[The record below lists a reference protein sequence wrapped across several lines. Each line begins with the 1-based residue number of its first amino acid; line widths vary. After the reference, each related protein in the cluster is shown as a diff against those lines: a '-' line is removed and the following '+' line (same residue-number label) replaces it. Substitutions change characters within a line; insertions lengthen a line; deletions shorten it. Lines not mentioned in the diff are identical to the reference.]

1 MDAPSAPIIGASFPR
16 ATGAARAASFR
27 KCFATAAAEGAL
39 FRQDL
44 RKKTRERFDRPR
56 AAKRRDFG
64 AAFPPLEH
72 VALKINHRRERSAA
86 TQMHRELAR
95 PAFEQAPGSRP
106 APDRACDLH
115 DLLSD
120 ETDLLIAAD
129 LIVAATGS
137 WAAESALNCR
147 HNRSRPPSAC
157 RLWLDRGARLRRAR
171 RRDRERR
178 GLPWMSHRADRRT
191 VVQSRGVAGRGRRQS
206 REPACG
212 AHYQPSA
219 DASAKNAEDGDIQA
233 SPPQNC
239 SAAFE
244 ATRWNCAIVY
254 RMAGLA
260 RNSNTR

>member
-1 MDAPSAPIIGASFPR
+1 
-16 ATGAARAASFR
+16 
-27 KCFATAAAEGAL
+27 
-39 FRQDL
+39 
-44 RKKTRERFDRPR
+44 
-56 AAKRRDFG
+56 
-64 AAFPPLEH
+64 
-72 VALKINHRRERSAA
+72 
-86 TQMHRELAR
+86 MHRELAR

-137 WAAESALNCR
+137 WAAESALNCW

-206 REPACG
+206 RR
-212 AHYQPSA
+212 
-219 DASAKNAEDGDIQA
+219 ASLRAPTT
-233 SPPQNC
+233 SPRPMLPPRMPKT
-239 SAAFE
+239 
-244 ATRWNCAIVY
+244 ATSRRHLHRIAPPLSKPHVGIV
-254 RMAGLA
+254 R
-260 RNSNTR
+260 